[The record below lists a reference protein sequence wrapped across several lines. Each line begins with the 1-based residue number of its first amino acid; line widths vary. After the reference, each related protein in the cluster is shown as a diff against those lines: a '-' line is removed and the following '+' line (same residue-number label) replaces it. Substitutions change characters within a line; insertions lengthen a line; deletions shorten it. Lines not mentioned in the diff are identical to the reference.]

1 MPELIIKNA
10 KTLDGTIKDLTFEGP
25 EDKVIDAQGKLTALP
40 ALVDPHV
47 HFRTPGQE
55 YKEDF
60 GTGAQAAIAGG
71 VTTVFDMPNN
81 EPPMTTVSRMEE
93 KLRRIEQQLN
103 RVNIPLRVEL
113 FFGADGKNIGEI
125 QRAKKKII
133 GIKVFLGCS
142 TGNLY
147 VDDKR
152 ELNRLFQFAAQE
164 DMIIA
169 IHAESQ
175 KIIQE
180 NQLLY
185 KASTDVRTHSLIRPR
200 EAAIRAV
207 EETLDLARE
216 YGTQVYFCHVSTKE
230 EIELIKDAKQDQLL
244 VYLEVTPQHLFLTE
258 RDYDMLGTKAQMNP
272 PLRTQEDHN
281 ALWLAINEDWVD
293 AIGTDHAPHTLSEKQ
308 KPYPESPSGMPGIE
322 TRLPLLLNAYNQG
335 QISLDKI
342 VELTRI
348 NIDNIFR
355 LPKHDDMVLVDL
367 NLKKEVINEKLKTK
381 CGWSPFAGR
390 VLQGWPVYTIL
401 KGKAYDAAP

>member
-10 KTLDGTIKDLTFEGP
+10 KTLDGTIKDLSFEGP

-81 EPPMTTVSRMEE
+81 EPPMTTVSRMDE

>member
-1 MPELIIKNA
+1 MPELIVKNV
-10 KTLDGTIKDLTFEGP
+10 KTLDGLITTLTFEGP
-25 EDKVIDAQGKLTALP
+25 EDKVIDAEGKLTALP
-40 ALVDPHV
+40 ALIDPHV
-47 HFRTPGQE
+47 HFRTPGHE

-60 GTGAQAAIAGG
+60 STGAQAAIAGG

-81 EPPMTTVSRMEE
+81 EPPMTTVNRMDE

-103 RVNIPLRVEL
+103 KVNIPLRVQL

-133 GIKVFLGCS
+133 GIKIFLGCS

-147 VDDKR
+147 VDDKK
-152 ELNRLFQFAAQE
+152 ELARLFQFAAQE

-169 IHAESQ
+169 IHAENQ
-175 KIIQE
+175 RIISE
-180 NQLLY
+180 NQSLY
-185 KASTDVRTHSLIRPR
+185 KASSDVRTHSLIRPR
-200 EAAIRAV
+200 EAAIKAV
-207 EETLDLARE
+207 EETLDLCRE

-258 RDYDMLGTKAQMNP
+258 RDYDTLGTKAQMNP

-293 AIGTDHAPHTLSEKQ
+293 TIGTDHAPHTLMEKQ

-335 QISLDKI
+335 QIALDKI
-342 VELTRI
+342 VELTRV

-355 LPKHDDMVLVDL
+355 LPKQNDTVLVDL

-401 KGKAYDAAP
+401 KGKAYDAQA